1 MYRITLTKFILH
13 NGKQELDT
21 TVHTVKNLE
30 RYRDSLKN
38 PKYKSINFVYEQV
51 SNDNGE
57 DSED

>member
-30 RYRDSLKN
+30 KYRASLQN

-51 SNDNGE
+51 NE
-57 DSED
+57 